1 MSPSWCRRKGSCN
14 GCAVGCDGSMARLA
28 GHWPPR
34 LLPDWLFVHAGGR
47 ANLVPHPLAQEH
59 AMQPRIDFYTASP
72 DALKAMIALESA
84 VSKLP
89 LEKSLIELV
98 KLRSSQIN
106 GCAFCIDM
114 HTADAIKAGE
124 TPRRLF
130 AVTAW
135 REAPFFT
142 ERERAA
148 LLWTESLTQL
158 SLTHAPDEDYEVV
171 AAQFT
176 PKEMVDLTVAIN
188 TINGW
193 NRLAVGFRK
202 TPQA

>member
-1 MSPSWCRRKGSCN
+1 
-14 GCAVGCDGSMARLA
+14 
-28 GHWPPR
+28 
-34 LLPDWLFVHAGGR
+34 
-47 ANLVPHPLAQEH
+47 
-59 AMQPRIDFYTASP
+59 MQPRINFYTASP
-72 DALKAMIALESA
+72 EALKAMMALETA
-84 VSKLP
+84 VSKLG
-89 LEKSLIELV
+89 LEKPLLELV

-114 HTADAIKAGE
+114 HTADARKDGE
-124 TPRRLF
+124 TERRLY

-142 ERERAA
+142 PRERAA
-148 LLWTESLTQL
+148 LAWTEALTRL
-158 SLTHAPDEDYEVV
+158 SDTHAPDADYELLN
-171 AAQFT
+171 QHFT

-202 TPQA
+202 MPEA

>member
-1 MSPSWCRRKGSCN
+1 
-14 GCAVGCDGSMARLA
+14 
-28 GHWPPR
+28 
-34 LLPDWLFVHAGGR
+34 
-47 ANLVPHPLAQEH
+47 
-59 AMQPRIDFYTASP
+59 MQPRIDFYTASP
-72 DALKAMIALESA
+72 DGLKAMMALEAA

-98 KLRSSQIN
+98 KLRASQIN

-114 HTADAIKAGE
+114 HTADAIKDGE

-142 ERERAA
+142 DRERAA
-148 LLWTESLTQL
+148 LAWTESLTQL
-158 SLTHAPDEDYEVV
+158 SLTHAPDEDYALLSAE
-171 AAQFT
+171 FS
-176 PKEMVDLTVAIN
+176 PKEMVDLTVAIS
-188 TINGW
+188 TINSW

-202 TPQA
+202 MPQA

>member
-1 MSPSWCRRKGSCN
+1 
-14 GCAVGCDGSMARLA
+14 
-28 GHWPPR
+28 
-34 LLPDWLFVHAGGR
+34 
-47 ANLVPHPLAQEH
+47 
-59 AMQPRIDFYTASP
+59 MQPRIDFYTASP
-72 DALKAMIALESA
+72 DALKAMLALETA
-84 VSKLP
+84 VSKLG
-89 LEKSLIELV
+89 LEKSLLELV

-114 HTADAIKAGE
+114 HTADARKGGE
-124 TPRRLF
+124 TERRLY

-142 ERERAA
+142 GRERAA
-148 LLWTESLTQL
+148 LAWTEALTRL
-158 SLTHAPDEDYEVV
+158 SDSHAPDADYELLNEH
-171 AAQFT
+171 FN

-202 TPQA
+202 MPEA

>member
-1 MSPSWCRRKGSCN
+1 
-14 GCAVGCDGSMARLA
+14 
-28 GHWPPR
+28 
-34 LLPDWLFVHAGGR
+34 
-47 ANLVPHPLAQEH
+47 
-59 AMQPRIDFYTASP
+59 MQPRIDFYTASP
-72 DALKAMIALESA
+72 DGLKAMIALETA

-98 KLRSSQIN
+98 KLRASQIN

-114 HTADAIKAGE
+114 HTADAIKGGE

-142 ERERAA
+142 DRERAA
-148 LLWTESLTQL
+148 LAWTESLTQL
-158 SLTHAPDEDYEVV
+158 SLTHASDEDYALLSAE
-171 AAQFT
+171 FS
-176 PKEMVDLTVAIN
+176 PKEMVDLTVAIS
-188 TINGW
+188 TINSW

-202 TPQA
+202 MPQA

>member
-1 MSPSWCRRKGSCN
+1 
-14 GCAVGCDGSMARLA
+14 
-28 GHWPPR
+28 
-34 LLPDWLFVHAGGR
+34 
-47 ANLVPHPLAQEH
+47 
-59 AMQPRIDFYTASP
+59 MQPRIDFYTASP
-72 DALKAMIALESA
+72 DAFKAMLALENA
-84 VSKLP
+84 VMKLG
-89 LEKSLIELV
+89 LEKSLLELV

-114 HTADAIKAGE
+114 HTADARKDGE
-124 TPRRLF
+124 TERRLY

-142 ERERAA
+142 PRERAA
-148 LLWTESLTQL
+148 LAWTEALTRL
-158 SLTHAPDEDYEVV
+158 SETHAPDADYELLN
-171 AAQFT
+171 QHFT

-202 TPQA
+202 MPEA

>member
-1 MSPSWCRRKGSCN
+1 
-14 GCAVGCDGSMARLA
+14 
-28 GHWPPR
+28 
-34 LLPDWLFVHAGGR
+34 
-47 ANLVPHPLAQEH
+47 
-59 AMQPRIDFYTASP
+59 MQPRIDFYTASP
-72 DALKAMIALESA
+72 DALKAMMALEAA

-98 KLRSSQIN
+98 KLRASQIN

-114 HTADAIKAGE
+114 HTADAIKDGE

-142 ERERAA
+142 DRERAA
-148 LLWTESLTQL
+148 LAWTESLTQL
-158 SLTHAPDEDYEVV
+158 SLTHAPDEDYALLSAE
-171 AAQFT
+171 FS
-176 PKEMVDLTVAIN
+176 PKEMVDLTVAIT
-188 TINGW
+188 TINSW

-202 TPQA
+202 MPQA

>member
-1 MSPSWCRRKGSCN
+1 
-14 GCAVGCDGSMARLA
+14 
-28 GHWPPR
+28 
-34 LLPDWLFVHAGGR
+34 
-47 ANLVPHPLAQEH
+47 
-59 AMQPRIDFYTASP
+59 MQSRIDFYTASP
-72 DALKAMIALESA
+72 DGLKAMMALEAA

-98 KLRSSQIN
+98 KLRASQIN

-114 HTADAIKAGE
+114 HTADAIKGGE

-142 ERERAA
+142 DRERAA
-148 LLWTESLTQL
+148 LAWTESLTQL
-158 SLTHAPDEDYEVV
+158 SLTHAPDEDYALLSAE
-171 AAQFT
+171 FS
-176 PKEMVDLTVAIN
+176 PKEMVDLTVAIS
-188 TINGW
+188 TINSW

-202 TPQA
+202 MPQE